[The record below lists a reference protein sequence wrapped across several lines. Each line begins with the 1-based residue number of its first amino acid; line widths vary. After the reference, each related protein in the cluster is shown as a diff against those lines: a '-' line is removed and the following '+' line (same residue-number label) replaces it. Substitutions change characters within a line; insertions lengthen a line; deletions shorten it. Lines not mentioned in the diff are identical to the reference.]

1 MFKQSGLTS
10 LELLLSLAIA
20 SSVTAFTVSM
30 AEKAE
35 VAVAEYQAQTLDVKA
50 LRAKIQ
56 SATPK
61 AKD

>member
-35 VAVAEYQAQTLDVKA
+35 VAVAEY
-50 LRAKIQ
+50 
-56 SATPK
+56 
-61 AKD
+61 